1 MNHPTQNQIDHWL
14 RVSRQDI
21 ARGNENL
28 VNGFYV
34 RKGIPLQSHYVGE
47 ASDYAS
53 LARAKF
59 LNGDPLEEVRA
70 EFANAAR
77 HVMKSFTMAYDESDP
92 DYLGDEADLEEVS
105 ETIGIEGM
113 NWALMSADFE
123 LAAEMGRH
131 YRTRPDGDMLSLRSN
146 RYANALALTLQERQK
161 EALPL
166 LLAQFEDY
174 KKKPPKSPAAR
185 NYYSL
190 ILALFGIVTKERE
203 KFHKGIELQLKSH
216 WPYAKGEGKDT
227 DEEFICDHA
236 VALTILAQRNLLWP
250 KVAQN
255 MLPGGLL
262 LQNAP
267 LP

>member
-1 MNHPTQNQIDHWL
+1 M
-14 RVSRQDI
+14 S
-21 ARGNENL
+21 
-28 VNGFYV
+28 
-34 RKGIPLQSHYVGE
+34 
-47 ASDYAS
+47 YAS

-59 LNGDPLEEVRA
+59 LNSDPIEKVRA
-70 EFANAAR
+70 EFANAAQY
-77 HVMKSFTMAYDESDP
+77 VMKSFTMAYDPSDP
-92 DYLGDEADLEEVS
+92 DYLGEAAVLEWVS

-113 NWALMSADFE
+113 NWALMSADFK
-123 LAAEMGRH
+123 LAAQMGSH
-131 YRTRPDGDMLSLRSN
+131 YRTRPDGEMLSLRAN

-174 KKKPPKSPAAR
+174 KKRPPKSPAAR

-190 ILALFGIVTKERE
+190 MLALFGIVAKDRE
-203 KFHKGIELQLKSH
+203 KFQQGVELQLKSY
-216 WPYAKGEGKDT
+216 WPYAKSEGKDT
-227 DEEFICDHA
+227 DEEFICDNA

-250 KVAQN
+250 KIAQA